1 MHVSQY
7 IRFWLNKLQAA
18 VPKYWGDSP
27 LMVSRTISSF
37 TDRAVPVI
45 LLLSTEVRVVIS
57 VANEKGPECSPV
69 GQGARQAHV
78 LEKASY
84 TSNWIKVQMPTLTFK
99 SGWMKCISLETDSLL
114 SRAKRNQKH
123 KQQQQQLMFRCF
135 YKHSLQRHNFP
146 ETGVSVRNRSGE
158 EKSNS
163 Y

>member
-1 MHVSQY
+1 MHISQY

-37 TDRAVPVI
+37 TDRAVPDT
-45 LLLSTEVRVVIS
+45 STQYRSEGGDKCGKR
-57 VANEKGPECSPV
+57 KGPECSPV
-69 GQGARQAHV
+69 GRDARQAHV

-84 TSNWIKVQMPTLTFK
+84 TSNGIKVQRPTLIFK

-163 Y
+163 